1 MDGNK
6 KSGKGIMDGNKKKG
20 IKVNNGWKQK
30 EWEEVEE
37 HMGLKAMEISSR
49 GIQVFSEIGFWSE
62 TDVWVTFITVAHWKG
77 LHQHVT
83 QE

>member
-49 GIQVFSEIGFWSE
+49 GIQVFSEIGFW
-62 TDVWVTFITVAHWKG
+62 IRN
-77 LHQHVT
+77 
-83 QE
+83 